1 MSKNPGLW
9 IVILGAVILWNI
21 YDMTSAT
28 EAPGQGITILHWVLL
43 ICGVAGIIG
52 AIMQYMQQRRSGG

>member
-9 IVILGAVILWNI
+9 IVILGVVILWNI

-28 EAPGQGITILHWVLL
+28 EAPSQGITILHWVLL
-43 ICGVAGIIG
+43 ICGVAGIG
-52 AIMQYMQQRRSGG
+52 AIMQYMQQKKRSGS